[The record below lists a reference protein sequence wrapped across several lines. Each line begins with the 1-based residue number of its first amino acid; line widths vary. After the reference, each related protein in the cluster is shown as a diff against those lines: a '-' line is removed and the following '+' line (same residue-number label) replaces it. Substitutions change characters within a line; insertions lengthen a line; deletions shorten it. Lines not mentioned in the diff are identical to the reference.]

1 MMTINQLTESLLAL
15 SRERDKEISARDF
28 LIVRM
33 GLELR
38 ALNMSEDAINNEI
51 NEEEADR
58 SSEIGRRSRRVN
70 ELDLLARDLYAQRY
84 FDALV
89 ERGKLLMN

>member
-1 MMTINQLTESLLAL
+1 MTINQLIESLLAL

-89 ERGKLLMN
+89 ERGNS

>member
-1 MMTINQLTESLLAL
+1 MMTINQLIESLLAL

-89 ERGKLLMN
+89 ERGNS